1 MKKRI
6 VLLLLAVLM
15 LVVLTVP
22 ALATEDPIETTA
34 AEEEIIVTLSED
46 LQQAQVNGVTYVRF
60 NSSYLTNWMSD
71 ITVEAEL
78 SETQK
83 QSIKQAYV
91 QTYESPVIRV
101 EIDYLDGAE
110 LTVKYIRED
119 MKARYE
125 ELLTTDSCEISFIY
139 YDDDPNNVLF
149 SLERARGKEEILFRK
164 DIYYYSTFRVVAK
177 DESGLTVSRG
187 MLLKDGDVYYYVDY
201 AELGSTDIYE
211 QERTKAWQ
219 ITDEALI
226 ADIEKGLDEY
236 YGEDWG
242 VLEDQDFSEQVSKVF
257 LIILFMVIPGAM
269 LILFFVLA
277 IRAKTPVYKK
287 LFWNLCAW
295 SALVLIV
302 AVTVVLVVQL
312 N

>member
-1 MKKRI
+1 MKKI
-6 VLLLLAVLM
+6 ITLLLALAM
-15 LVVLTVP
+15 LT
-22 ALATEDPIETTA
+22 ALAVPVLAAKDPIETTA
-34 AEEEIIVTLSED
+34 TEEEITVTLSED
-46 LQQAQVNGVTYVRF
+46 LQLAQVYGVTYVRF

-78 SETQK
+78 SEAQK

-91 QTYESPVIRV
+91 QTYDAPVIRV

-110 LTVKYIRED
+110 LTVRYIRED
-119 MKARYE
+119 LLARYE

-139 YDDDPNNVLF
+139 YDGEYNVLF
-149 SLERARGKEEILFRK
+149 PLERARGKEEILFHE
-164 DIYYYSTFRVVAK
+164 DIYDYNAFRVVAK

-201 AELGSTDIYE
+201 AELGSTDIYDL
-211 QERTKAWQ
+211 ERFKAWQ
-219 ITDEALI
+219 ITDNALI
-226 ADIEKGLDEY
+226 AAIEKGLDEY

-242 VLEDQDFSEQVSKVF
+242 VLEDPEVSEQVSKVF
-257 LIILFMVIPGAM
+257 LIILFMVIPGAA
-269 LILFFVLA
+269 LILFLVLA

-295 SALVLIV
+295 SALVLVV